1 MFLYFLK
8 FNDPI
13 DTRRKFN
20 VHKIFI
26 RCLGRLAHLLN
37 VLWTFNLCHVSTGK
51 GQFLASKVFI
61 LCKKAVAQRA
71 GGHEF

>member
-20 VHKIFI
+20 VHKMFI
-26 RCLGRLAHLLN
+26 RCLGCLGHLLN
-37 VLWTFNLCHVSTGK
+37 VLCTFNLCPVSTGE
-51 GQFLASKVFI
+51 GQFLAPKVFI